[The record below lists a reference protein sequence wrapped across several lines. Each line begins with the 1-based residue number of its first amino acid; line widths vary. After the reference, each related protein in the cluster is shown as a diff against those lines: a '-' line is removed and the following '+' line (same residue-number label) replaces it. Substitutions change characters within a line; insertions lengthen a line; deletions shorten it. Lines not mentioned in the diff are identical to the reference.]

1 MELHFH
7 TRGDL
12 KPDPEID
19 PIRAIFY
26 VVVNDVPEDSKIPA
40 LEKGKLFLSQNNS
53 I

>member
-12 KPDPEID
+12 KPDPEYD

-26 VVVNDVPEDSKIPA
+26 VVVNDVPEDFASA
-40 LEKGKLFLSQNNS
+40 SLEKGKLLSNS
-53 I
+53 R